1 MRELSISIEKN
12 GRQAAVGSIRGNTPE
27 DAVFRYA
34 ASWLDAV
41 DFLPV
46 SLSLPLQEE
55 AFPPEM
61 TRNYFEGLLPEG
73 FTRRAV
79 AQWLHADENDYLTI
93 LSGLG
98 LECLGAVQVRESGR
112 MPAEEEYV
120 PMTDRQMREFASEGA
135 MKSAELVTASH
146 LSLTGASGKAG
157 LYFAGKAGRWYIP
170 RGTAPSTHIVKQC
183 HVRLAN
189 IITNERLCLLTAK
202 NLGIPTPENFLIR
215 TDAPERIPAP
225 DDHAFEGNL
234 LFAAERF
241 DREISPGSRTLGGL
255 PVPFRLH
262 QEDMAQA
269 LGIPAAEKYETEKKG
284 YLQRMCR
291 LLREYSADPLKD
303 ILQLWQM
310 LVFNFLIGNTDGHI
324 KNLSLLYDAAFRRMH
339 LAPAYDIVSTTV
351 YPGSSREMSLFIGG
365 KNSIGQIRRADFAQ
379 AAEEAGLGTAAAM
392 RRFDRLAQGFG
403 KALDAA
409 ADALRD
415 EGFPAAKS
423 IHDRILATSGY
434 RNL

>member
-12 GRQAAVGSIRGNTPE
+12 GKQAAVGTIRGNTPE
-27 DAVFRYA
+27 DAVFQYA
-34 ASWLDAV
+34 ASWLDA
-41 DFLPV
+41 DGSLPV
-46 SLSLPLQEE
+46 SLSLPLQEA
-55 AFPPEM
+55 AFPPER

-98 LECLGAVQVRESGR
+98 LECLGAVQVREAGR
-112 MPAEEEYV
+112 TPADEEYV
-120 PMTDRQMREFASEGA
+120 PMTDSQMREFAAEGA
-135 MKSAELVTASH
+135 MKSAELVTESH

-157 LYFAGKAGRWYIP
+157 LYFDRKAERWYIP

-183 HVRLAN
+183 QRLAN
-189 IITNERLCLLTAK
+189 IISNERLCLLAAK
-202 NLGIPTPENFLIR
+202 NLEIPTPENFLIR
-215 TDAPERIPAP
+215 TDSPGLAPE
-225 DDHAFEGNL
+225 HADRASEGNL

-241 DREISPGSRTLGGL
+241 DREISPGSRTLCGL

-269 LGIPAAEKYETEKKG
+269 LGIPAGEKYETEKKG

-291 LLREYSADPLKD
+291 LLREYSGNPLKD
-303 ILQLWQM
+303 ILRLWQM

-324 KNLSLLYDAAFRRMH
+324 KNFSLLYDASFRRMH

-365 KNSIGQIRRADFAQ
+365 KSSIEEIRRADFAL
-379 AAEEAGLGTAAAM
+379 AAEEAGLGTSAAM
-392 RRFDRLAQGFG
+392 RQFDRLAHGFG
-403 KALDAA
+403 KALHAA
-409 ADALRD
+409 ADTLQD

-423 IHDRILATSGY
+423 IHDRILETSGY